1 MAEIVLY
8 YVEMTENF
16 QQSKTLISIVS
27 PAYNEHGNIAPMIKE
42 VKNAFLGLGQG
53 FDFEY
58 IIVDDGSQDNTWPE
72 IMNEANKDQR
82 IKGISLSRNFGQQIA
97 LSAGIDLAQGQALI
111 FCDIDLQ
118 HPPSLF
124 PQMISQWQNGAKV
137 VNTIRL
143 ETTGINFPKKI
154 LSKIFYQLISFL
166 SDLSLEE
173 GMADFK
179 LLDKEVYLKLRLMR
193 ERNRFLRGLIPWLGY
208 PSKTIKYN
216 APKRLSGPS
225 LYSFSKSLKLARIG
239 ILSMSTRPLKYVAY
253 LGLFLTFSSMAGLVI
268 SLIIMVAKNNWR
280 YISPTFIL
288 MLFNTLLIG
297 LVLCCLGVVALY
309 ISFLY
314 QEIIQRPLYIIE
326 KKINL

>member
-1 MAEIVLY
+1 MMMSDNLH
-8 YVEMTENF
+8 
-16 QQSKTLISIVS
+16 QDKTLISIVS
-27 PAYNEHGNIAPMIKE
+27 PAYNEQGNIVPMINE
-42 VKNAFLGLGQG
+42 VKNAFLALGQE

-58 IIVDDGSQDNTWPE
+58 IIVDDGSTDNTWPE
-72 IMNEANKDQR
+72 ILNEAKKDQR
-82 IKGISLSRNFGQQIA
+82 VKGISLSRNFGQQMA
-97 LSAGIDLAQGQALI
+97 LTAGIDLAQGQALI
-111 FCDIDLQ
+111 FCDADLQ

-143 ETTGINFPKKI
+143 ETVGVNFLKKVF
-154 LSKIFYQLISFL
+154 SKIFYRLISFL
-166 SDLSLEE
+166 SDLPLES

-179 LLDKEVYLKLRLMR
+179 LLDKSVYSKLQLMR
-193 ERNRFLRGLIPWLGY
+193 ERNRFLRGLIPWLGFLQ
-208 PSKTIKYN
+208 KTIEYK
-216 APKRLSGPS
+216 APKRLNGSAFYDFG
-225 LYSFSKSLKLARIG
+225 KSLKLARVG

-253 LGLFLTFSSMAGLVI
+253 LGLFLTFCSLSGLLV
-268 SLIIMVAKNNWR
+268 SLIMMVAKNDWR

-297 LVLCCLGVVALY
+297 IVLCCLGVVALY

-314 QEIIQRPLYIIE
+314 QEIIERPLYIVE

>member
-1 MAEIVLY
+1 M
-8 YVEMTENF
+8 MMSDNF
-16 QQSKTLISIVS
+16 HQDKILISIVS
-27 PAYNEHGNIAPMIKE
+27 PAYNEQDNISSMVSE
-42 VKNAFLGLGQG
+42 VKDAFFGLGQS

-58 IIVDDGSQDNTWPE
+58 IIVDDGSQDNTWQE
-72 IMNEANKDQR
+72 ITNEAKKDQR
-82 IKGISLSRNFGQQIA
+82 VKGISLSRNFGQQVA

-111 FCDIDLQ
+111 FCDVDLQ

-124 PQMISQWQNGAKV
+124 PQMINEWENGTKIV
-137 VNTIRL
+137 HTIRL
-143 ETTGINFPKKI
+143 ETVGANLFKVIF
-154 LSKIFYQLISFL
+154 SKIFYRLIHFL
-166 SDLSLEE
+166 SDLPLQE

-179 LLDKEVYLKLRLMR
+179 LLDKAVYRELRSMR
-193 ERNRFLRGLIPWLGY
+193 ERNRFLRGLIPWLGFS
-208 PSKTIKYN
+208 SKTVSYQ
-216 APKRLSGPS
+216 AEKRHSGSP
-225 LYSFSKSLKLARIG
+225 LYDFRKSLNLARAG
-239 ILSMSTRPLKYVAY
+239 ILSMSTKPLKYVAY
-253 LGLFLTFSSMAGLVI
+253 LGLILTFLSLLGLMV
-268 SLIIMVAKNNWR
+268 SLVLIIVNNNWR

>member
-1 MAEIVLY
+1 MSDNLHQDKI
-8 YVEMTENF
+8 
-16 QQSKTLISIVS
+16 LISVVS
-27 PAYNEHGNIAPMIKE
+27 PAYNEQGNIAPMINE

-58 IIVDDGSQDNTWPE
+58 IIVDDGSTDNTWPE
-72 IMNEANKDQR
+72 ITDEAGKDQG
-82 IKGISLSRNFGQQIA
+82 IKGIRLSRNFGQQIA
-97 LSAGIDLAQGQALI
+97 LSAGIDLVQGQALI
-111 FCDIDLQ
+111 FCDVDLQ

-124 PQMISQWQNGAKV
+124 PSMIREWQNGAKV

-143 ETTGINFPKKI
+143 ETANSHFPKKI
-154 LSKIFYQLISFL
+154 LSKIFYHLINFL
-166 SDLSLEE
+166 SDLPLKE

-179 LLDKEVYLKLRLMR
+179 LLDKSVYSKLQIMH
-193 ERNRFLRGLIPWLGY
+193 ERNRFLRGLIPWLGF
-208 PSKTIKYN
+208 PQKTITYK
-216 APKRLSGPS
+216 APQRLSGS
-225 LYSFSKSLKLARIG
+225 ALYDFGKSLKLARIG

-253 LGLFLTFSSMAGLVI
+253 LGLTLTFLSLLGLTI
-268 SLIIMVAKNNWR
+268 SLGLIIANNNTR
-280 YISPTFIL
+280 YISPTFLL

-297 LVLCCLGVVALY
+297 IVLCCLGIVALY

>member
-1 MAEIVLY
+1 MSDNLH
-8 YVEMTENF
+8 
-16 QQSKTLISIVS
+16 QDKTLISIVS
-27 PAYNEHGNIAPMIKE
+27 PAYNEQGNIVPMINE
-42 VKNAFLGLGQG
+42 VKNAFLALGQE

-58 IIVDDGSQDNTWPE
+58 IIVDDGSTDNTWPE
-72 IMNEANKDQR
+72 ILNEAKKDQR
-82 IKGISLSRNFGQQIA
+82 VKGISLSRNFGQQMA
-97 LSAGIDLAQGQALI
+97 LTAGIDLAQGQALI
-111 FCDIDLQ
+111 FCDADLQ

-143 ETTGINFPKKI
+143 ETVGVNFLKKVF
-154 LSKIFYQLISFL
+154 SKIFYRLISFL
-166 SDLSLEE
+166 SDLPLES

-179 LLDKEVYLKLRLMR
+179 LLDKSVYSKLQLMR
-193 ERNRFLRGLIPWLGY
+193 ERNRFLRGLIPWLGFLQ
-208 PSKTIKYN
+208 KTIEYK
-216 APKRLSGPS
+216 APKRLNGSAFYDFG
-225 LYSFSKSLKLARIG
+225 KSLKLARVG

-253 LGLFLTFSSMAGLVI
+253 LGLFLTFCSLSGLLV
-268 SLIIMVAKNNWR
+268 SLIMMVAKNDWR

-297 LVLCCLGVVALY
+297 IVLCCLGVVALY

-314 QEIIQRPLYIIE
+314 QEIIERPLYIVE

>member
-1 MAEIVLY
+1 MMMSDNLH
-8 YVEMTENF
+8 
-16 QQSKTLISIVS
+16 QDKTLISIVS
-27 PAYNEHGNIAPMIKE
+27 PAYNEQGNIVPMINE
-42 VKNAFLGLGQG
+42 VKNAFLALGQE

-58 IIVDDGSQDNTWPE
+58 IIVDDGSTDNTWPE
-72 IMNEANKDQR
+72 ILNEAKKDQR
-82 IKGISLSRNFGQQIA
+82 VKGISLSRNFGQQMA
-97 LSAGIDLAQGQALI
+97 LTAGIDLAQGQALI
-111 FCDIDLQ
+111 FCDADLQ

-143 ETTGINFPKKI
+143 ETVGVNFLKKVF
-154 LSKIFYQLISFL
+154 SKIFYRLISFL
-166 SDLSLEE
+166 SDLPLES

-179 LLDKEVYLKLRLMR
+179 LLDKSVYSKLQLMR
-193 ERNRFLRGLIPWLGY
+193 ERNRFLRGLIPWLGFLQ
-208 PSKTIKYN
+208 KTIEYK
-216 APKRLSGPS
+216 APKRLNGSAFYDFG
-225 LYSFSKSLKLARIG
+225 KSLKLARVG

-253 LGLFLTFSSMAGLVI
+253 LGLFLTFCSLSGLLVA
-268 SLIIMVAKNNWR
+268 LIMMVAKTDWR

-297 LVLCCLGVVALY
+297 IVLCCLGVVALY

-314 QEIIQRPLYIIE
+314 QEIIERPLYIVE

>member
-1 MAEIVLY
+1 MY
-8 YVEMTENF
+8 YTIDMMSDGLQKN
-16 QQSKTLISIVS
+16 KTLISIVS
-27 PAYNEHGNIAPMIKE
+27 PAYNEQGNIAPMISE
-42 VKNAFLGLGQG
+42 VKNAFLTVGQG

-58 IIVDDGSQDNTWPE
+58 IIVDDGSADNTWQE
-72 IMNEANKDQR
+72 ITNEAKKDQR

-124 PQMISQWQNGAKV
+124 PQLIKEWQDGTKIV
-137 VNTIRL
+137 HTIRL
-143 ETTGINFPKKI
+143 ETAG
-154 LSKIFYQLISFL
+154 ISFL
-166 SDLSLEE
+166 KKVFSKLFYRLASLLSDFPMEE
-173 GMADFK
+173 GTADFK
-179 LLDKEVYLKLRLMR
+179 LLDKTVYEKLRSMR

-208 PSKTIKYN
+208 PSATIKYN
-216 APKRLSGPS
+216 APKRLSGS
-225 LYSFSKSLKLARIG
+225 ALYDFGKSLKLARIG

-253 LGLFLTFSSMAGLVI
+253 LGLMLTFLSLFGLTI
-268 SLIIMVAKNNWR
+268 SLGLIIANNNTR
-280 YISPTFIL
+280 YISPTFLL